1 MCEIVFRAAVEG
13 NLVDGSSLPART
25 PREARLTRGVHFS
38 ATPWAVVGASTPRA
52 LVGVQGV
59 PSGQATPRI
68 GPMAYDF
75 RHIEEMAISG
85 TRGGT
90 EMAVRRGAGC

>member
-1 MCEIVFRAAVEG
+1 MHPQG
-13 NLVDGSSLPART
+13 PDQHSSDG

-59 PSGQATPRI
+59 PSGQATPRT
-68 GPMAYDF
+68 GPIAHDF

-90 EMAVRRGAGC
+90 EMAVR